1 MPWSYQ
7 EDILLLI
14 CKDPANKLQSD
25 FPNRSTQQIRLRRK
39 QLENTTIETLEEERE
54 FILENYTKLTVRDL
68 AKCLKLTSNMVSRRI
83 NAMKRE
89 GDIDVDKP
97 RIFNITQEERERIIE
112 NMVGMPPMKK
122 EMIVHYSEAPKGSLI
137 KNKIQ
142 QDRLEVGK
150 DYKIITV
157 STKGK
162 IRKTKMKLIGCYP
175 NHYLFQT
182 DKGIKH
188 SLSKVN
194 LAIGEWK
201 YEEVIK

>member
-97 RIFNITQEERERIIE
+97 RFTDISQEERERIIE
-112 NMVGMPPMKK
+112 NMVGMSPMKK
-122 EMIVHYSEAPKGSLI
+122 EMIVPYSEAPKGSLI

-142 QDRLEVGK
+142 EDRLEVGK
-150 DYKIITV
+150 EYKIITV

-162 IRKTKMKLIGCYP
+162 IRKTKMKLICCYP

-182 DKGIKH
+182 DRGIKH

-201 YEEVIK
+201 CEKVI